1 MHRVTSFVAV
11 TAVALSAA
19 SPRPALAQHS
29 GTMTVEDYAPRS
41 SLVVPSHPVTRARF
55 PFVDVHGHQGR
66 LSTAADVD
74 KLVAEMDALNMRAM
88 VNLSGGSGDRLARM
102 VQLMDHHPGRFVV
115 FANVDF
121 RGVGTPGW
129 TERTVAQF
137 ATDVTAGGAGGLKIF
152 KNLGLDV
159 RDASGQR
166 VTVDD
171 PRLDALWAKAGE
183 LGLPVLIHSGEPQPL
198 FDPMD
203 RFNERWLEL
212 KTHPER
218 GRPSDRYPTFEQIMG
233 EQRRM
238 FRKHPRTTFVAAH
251 LAWRGNDLLTL
262 GAMLDSLPNVVTEV
276 AAVAHEL
283 ARQPQFARQWL
294 TRYQDRVMFGKDT
307 YNPAEYGAYFRIF
320 ETADEYFDWIRPY
333 AGGWKLYGLD
343 LPEVVLRKIYSENAV
358 RLYPGLRRSN

>member
-1 MHRVTSFVAV
+1 MNRALRAIAV
-11 TAVALSAA
+11 TAIALNVAM
-19 SPRPALAQHS
+19 PRVTLAQQP
-29 GTMTVEDYAPRS
+29 GAMTVEEYAPRS
-41 SLVVPSHPVTRARF
+41 TLVVPSHPVSRARF

-66 LSTAADVD
+66 LSTAAEVE
-74 KLVAEMDALNMRAM
+74 KLIAEMDALNMRAM
-88 VNLSGGSGDRLARM
+88 VNLSGGSGGRLAQM
-102 VQLMDHHPGRFVV
+102 VKLMSRHPGRFVV

-121 RGVGTPGW
+121 RGVGTTGW

-137 ATDVTAGGAGGLKIF
+137 AKDVTDGGAGGLKIF

-171 PRLDALWAKAGE
+171 PRLDPLWAKAGE
-183 LGLPVLIHSGEPQPL
+183 LGVPVLIHSGEPQPL

-212 KTHPER
+212 RVHPER
-218 GRPSDRYPTFEQIMG
+218 GRPPDRYPTFERVMG

-251 LAWRGNDLLTL
+251 LGWRGNDLRTL

-283 ARQPQFARQWL
+283 ARQPRFAKAWL
-294 TRYQDRVMFGKDT
+294 TKYQDRVMFGKDT
-307 YNPAEYGAYFRIF
+307 YNTAEYGAYFRIF

-343 LPEVVLRKIYSENAV
+343 LPDDVLQKIYSGNAV
-358 RLYPGLRRSN
+358 RLYARLRVRS